1 MGKVRTSSP
10 NHEPLETKSAQAS
23 VGERRRFKPI
33 GLASQCPNI
42 FPHRAG
48 FVIQGL
54 FRVLEGSKSRLQDI
68 GCKNS
73 ASARVYM
80 QLADSAAQPE
90 P

>member
-10 NHEPLETKSAQAS
+10 NHEPLATKSAQAS

-54 FRVLEGSKSRLQDI
+54 FRGLEGSKSRLQDS
-68 GCKNS
+68 KNS